1 LGNLV
6 INVFAQLK
14 SRAFQEGSQPE
25 NDQFPIIVYVDEA
38 HGIKDLNAMT
48 SVFATFK
55 EAGVVG
61 IYLSTTSHISYLAP
75 LPHDMPNLARSPG
88 GEVTYLLPFT
98 ELYLD
103 TFSHLH
109 FHGHRSELSL
119 RKVRSISAATSLGR
133 PLYVFT
139 SPLTLTSNP
148 HASRIYRVDIPS
160 KNSLILPRTS

>member
-109 FHGHRSELSL
+109 FHGHRSELSHSDRFPPL
-119 RKVRSISAATSLGR
+119 QVWVDLCTFSL
-133 PLYVFT
+133 
-139 SPLTLTSNP
+139 
-148 HASRIYRVDIPS
+148 
-160 KNSLILPRTS
+160 LP